1 MRELDVF
8 LAISTSKTLTEAA
21 NVLNLSVSTVSY
33 NLKKLETTLGVRL
46 IDRRKGF
53 HSTRLTSAGN
63 DLLQLALKWDE
74 VMRNINTIKE
84 NPRSLLSIGS
94 VESMNHCFFPGFFQ
108 SLRDEKIDLRVAS
121 YESLDMYKLTENRDI
136 DVAFV
141 VHQIPSTRLDISV
154 YNKEKM
160 MLITSNNNLKL
171 LNSKIDVEDLNP
183 YHEVYVNWSL
193 TFQIWHNR
201 VWSNF
206 KRPHLQI
213 DGIVHLDSYLS
224 VDPNYWVIAPESVAR
239 FYIKRGY
246 RALEITPEPP
256 KRVCYKL
263 THLNPSPAIQ
273 EALDIFNEALKKWNF
288 NK

>member
-1 MRELDVF
+1 MKELDVF

-33 NLKKLETTLGVRL
+33 NLKKLETMLGVKL

-53 HSTRLTSAGN
+53 HSIKLTSAGN

-74 VMRNINTIKE
+74 VMQDITNINEK
-84 NPRSLLSIGS
+84 RRYLLSIGS
-94 VESMNHCFFPGFFQ
+94 VESMNHCFFPRFFQ
-108 SLRDEKIDLRVAS
+108 SLRDSSIDLKIGS
-121 YESLDMYKLTENRDI
+121 YESLEMYKLTENRDV

-141 VHQIPSTRLDISV
+141 VHQIPSTKLDISV

-160 MLITSNNNLKL
+160 LLITSLNSKL
-171 LNSKIDVEDLNP
+171 LNSKIKVEDLNP
-183 YHEVYVNWSL
+183 YHEIFLNWSL

-213 DGIVHLDSYLS
+213 NTIVHLDALLLT
-224 VDPNYWVIAPESVAR
+224 DPNYWVIAPESVAQ
-239 FYIKRGY
+239 YYNKRGFKT
-246 RALEITPEPP
+246 LEITPEPP
-256 KRVCYKL
+256 ERVCYKL
-263 THLNPSPAIQ
+263 THINPSHSIQ
-273 EALDIFNEALKKWNF
+273 LALNIFNEALNQWTYDE
-288 NK
+288 

>member
-8 LAISTSKTLTEAA
+8 LAVSTSKTLTDAA

-33 NLKKLETTLGVRL
+33 NLKKLETTLGVKL
-46 IDRRKGF
+46 IDRGKGF
-53 HSTRLTSAGN
+53 HSIKLTSAGN

-74 VMRNINTIKE
+74 VMRNITTIKE
-84 NPRSLLSIGS
+84 KPRYLLSIGS
-94 VESMNHCFFPGFFQ
+94 VESMNHCFFPSFFQ
-108 SLRDEKIDLRVAS
+108 SLRESNIDLKIGS
-121 YESLDMYKLTENRDI
+121 YESLDMYKLVENKDI

-141 VHQIPSTRLDISV
+141 VHQIPSIKLDISV

-160 MLITSNNNLKL
+160 MLITSSNPKL
-171 LNSKIDVEDLNP
+171 LNSKIKVENLNP

-213 DGIVHLDSYLS
+213 NSIVHLDSLLS
-224 VDPNYWVIAPESVAR
+224 TDPNYWVIAPESVAI
-239 FYIKRGY
+239 FYKKRGFK
-246 RALEITPEPP
+246 ALEITPTPP
-256 KRVCYKL
+256 ERVCYKL
-263 THLNPSPAIQ
+263 THINPSPSIQ
-273 EALDIFNEALKKWNF
+273 PALDVFNEALSKWNF
-288 NK
+288 NE